1 MRCPECGVDDDR
13 VVDSRPADHGGA
25 VRRRRACGACGA
37 RFSTMEHPIRPPL
50 DVRKR
55 GGSTRPFDAEKVRTG
70 VDRAANGRLDEDLVA
85 DVAAAVERSLRATG
99 QRVVTSEQVGLEVLS
114 HLRDIDPVAYVRF
127 ASVYKNF
134 EGPEDFE
141 QELVELS
148 KEAPPKAR

>member
-13 VVDSRPADHGGA
+13 VVDSRPADHGDA
-25 VRRRRACGACGA
+25 VRRRRACAACGA
-37 RFSTMEHPIRPPL
+37 RFSTMERPVRPPL

-55 GGSTRPFDAEKVRTG
+55 GGTVRPFDIDKVRSG
-70 VDRAANGRLDEDLVA
+70 IDRAANGRLDEEVVVSL
-85 DVAAAVERSLRATG
+85 AAAVERALRASG
-99 QRVVTSEQVGLEVLS
+99 QRVITSEQVGLEVLTR
-114 HLRDIDPVAYVRF
+114 LRTVDQVAYVRF
-127 ASVYKNF
+127 ASVYKDF

>member
-25 VRRRRACGACGA
+25 VRRRRACSACGA
-37 RFSTMEHPIRPPL
+37 RFSTIERPLQPAL

-55 GGSTRPFDAEKVRTG
+55 GGRMRPFEVEKVRSG
-70 VDRAANGRLDEDLVA
+70 IDRAANGRLEEEVVA
-85 DVAAAVERSLRATG
+85 DLAAAVERALRAHG
-99 QRVVTSEQVGLEVLS
+99 QRVVTSEQVGLEVLAQ
-114 HLRDIDPVAYVRF
+114 LREVDPVAYVRF
-127 ASVYKNF
+127 ASVYKDF

>member
-25 VRRRRACGACGA
+25 VRRRRSCSACGA
-37 RFSTMEHPIRPPL
+37 RFSTIERPLHPPL

-55 GGSTRPFDAEKVRTG
+55 GGAVRPFDVEKVRSG
-70 VDRAANGRLDEDLVA
+70 IDRAANGRLDDTVVA
-85 DVAAAVERSLRATG
+85 DLAAAVERSLRAHGSRT
-99 QRVVTSEQVGLEVLS
+99 VTSEQVGLEVLAR
-114 HLRDIDPVAYVRF
+114 LRDVDSVAYVRF
-127 ASVYKNF
+127 ASVYKDF

-148 KEAPPKAR
+148 KDAPPKAR